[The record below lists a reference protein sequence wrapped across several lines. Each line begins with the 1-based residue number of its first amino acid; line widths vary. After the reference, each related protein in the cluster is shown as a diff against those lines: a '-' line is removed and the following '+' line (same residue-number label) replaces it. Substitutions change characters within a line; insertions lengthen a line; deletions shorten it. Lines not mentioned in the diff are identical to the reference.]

1 MPLFILVLL
10 NNATLYYIPC
20 NILLFFLAY
29 EIHLS
34 VHSEYVRACRLTSS
48 SCQPNNIMLGPLGA
62 TAQTILCSGGKY

>member
-1 MPLFILVLL
+1 MIKRFYVLYFL
-10 NNATLYYIPC
+10 
-20 NILLFFLAY
+20 FLAY

-62 TAQTILCSGGKY
+62 TAQTILCSGGKICRPFIL